1 MKRWTPRAPGR
12 TAPAARRPLDVASEE
27 LAVAR
32 VNLRQHVLVVTTE
45 ELQTAGWRVLARAL
59 GWDMLTLSHP
69 KLAKFWKGNTNTWGP
84 RHAPSAAERARV
96 AEILAPDVAL
106 YRDAQRLWQTYK
118 DAFGGGTATVPEG
131 AAGRR
136 AGRRSERRA
145 AQQMLRQRRR
155 VVGEG

>member
-1 MKRWTPRAPGR
+1 MRGNCVVRARQCQRSTRSTRSTTIRDDLRSEGFV
-12 TAPAARRPLDVASEE
+12 PLRCDERS
-27 LAVAR
+27 
-32 VNLRQHVLVVTTE
+32 
-45 ELQTAGWRVLARAL
+45 
-59 GWDMLTLSHP
+59 DP
-69 KLAKFWKGNTNTWGP
+69 KLAKFWERQHVGA

-118 DAFGGGTATVPEG
+118 DAFGGGNATAPEG

-136 AGRRSERRA
+136 AGRRAERRA

-155 VVGEG
+155 VVSG

>member
-1 MKRWTPRAPGR
+1 MALRLIVGDGDGDGGGDGAVSDRTDFKERADSHLAACAFCHFSQLTSFFEDGR
-12 TAPAARRPLDVASEE
+12 VR
-27 LAVAR
+27 
-32 VNLRQHVLVVTTE
+32 
-45 ELQTAGWRVLARAL
+45 
-59 GWDMLTLSHP
+59 
-69 KLAKFWKGNTNTWGP
+69 
-84 RHAPSAAERARV
+84 RARV

-118 DAFGGGTATVPEG
+118 DAFGGGNATVPEG